1 MVLGEVGEGEGVAME
16 DMAAEE
22 GMVLVLE
29 VGGRAPAEEAASATI
44 AVGWV
49 IWPGIVIRVAAV
61 TVLASAPALVVLGD
75 TEEVEVVDMAV
86 AAEDVIIVEKKGT

>member
-1 MVLGEVGEGEGVAME
+1 MLGEVGEGEGVAMG
-16 DMAAEE
+16 DMAEEE

-29 VGGRAPAEEAASATI
+29 VGGRVPAEEAASATI

-61 TVLASAPALVVLGD
+61 TVLAPALVLLGD
-75 TEEVEVVDMAV
+75 TEEVEVVDMAAE